1 MQAALIVGVGV
12 TMDNMLYII
21 AGLVVI
27 LLVAV
32 LVMRKNK
39 AQKPSKP
46 LSTNTGKIEP
56 LSKHAASK
64 STPTQTATNN
74 DKKFDHIEI
83 AQRFMD
89 QQRYDKAIETLNRGL
104 SEKPND
110 SQLSLKLL
118 AVYATINESE
128 NFNKVYDAIKANNDE
143 KSIAQ
148 ADELK
153 ALITEEYDQGAKQAL
168 PVDSNQGTEFEQ
180 TRLADNSQNAEFEG
194 LDFNLPINKASS
206 NSAVLDTDAA
216 QNIEYKNDSSKATDD
231 NAFDDD
237 NFDDIEQAF
246 DLSLSDLED
255 SNNEPVPTTDAN
267 SAPVTTLDLVDENIL
282 TPTTMVIDT
291 DNNSHST
298 DNDSDSDSDSDS
310 DFDFDFDL
318 SEQSLTSTES
328 PVNSATH
335 DSVNSGLNELSLEDE
350 FVLDLDGDA
359 NTNTVINNAPVTTE
373 TPYLDDDRLTLS
385 LDNVDISDETQ
396 NNTAIQHSIVEDNF
410 DDFSFEDIS
419 IEDANIEDISVD
431 ETDIVKNDSE
441 ASSIAL
447 TTMMFDDDT
456 VIDDDF
462 DFDSL
467 SESTTASTPVE
478 IDSEY
483 ANTHID
489 DAIDIAADTDSA
501 EDFSSRFAADFDF
514 VKSLDSNQVTLDLA
528 GQYVQLGEYD
538 SAKRLLNEV
547 VAKGN
552 SEQQQ
557 QAQLLLDRT
566 A

>member
-39 AQKPSKP
+39 AQKPSEH

-56 LSKHAASK
+56 LSKHAASR
-64 STPTQTATNN
+64 STPTQTAINHE
-74 DKKFDHIEI
+74 KKFDHIEI

-118 AVYATINESE
+118 AVYATIDESE
-128 NFNKVYDAIKANNDE
+128 NFNKVYDAIKANNDD

-153 ALITEEYDQGAKQAL
+153 ALLTEEQNQVTKQ
-168 PVDSNQGTEFEQ
+168 TM
-180 TRLADNSQNAEFEG
+180 LADKSEDAGFES
-194 LDFNLPINKASS
+194 LDFDLPTNKASS
-206 NSAVLDTDAA
+206 NSPILDTNTV
-216 QNIEYKNDSSKATDD
+216 QNVEYKNDLSEATNETLAAS
-231 NAFDDD
+231 NAFDDN

-246 DLSLSDLED
+246 DFSLSDLED
-255 SNNEPVPTTDAN
+255 GTNKPVHTSNN
-267 SAPVTTLDLVDENIL
+267 SAPVTTLDVVDEDIFAPATVAIN
-282 TPTTMVIDT
+282 TDSDT
-291 DNNSHST
+291 DNSPST
-298 DNDSDSDSDSDS
+298 DS
-310 DFDFDFDL
+310 DFDFDFEL
-318 SEQSLTSTES
+318 SEHSLASTEAPTNDATDDS
-328 PVNSATH
+328 FNS
-335 DSVNSGLNELSLEDE
+335 SLNELSLEDD
-350 FVLDLDGDA
+350 FFLDLNSDDD
-359 NTNTVINNAPVTTE
+359 TNNVINNAPATTE
-373 TPYLDDDRLTLS
+373 TTYLDDDHLTLS
-385 LDNVDISDETQ
+385 LHSDDVSNETPEQ
-396 NNTAIQHSIVEDNF
+396 IEIQHSIVEDNF
-410 DDFSFEDIS
+410 EDFSFEDIS
-419 IEDANIEDISVD
+419 IEDANIEDISA
-431 ETDIVKNDSE
+431 EEIDIIKNESD
-441 ASSIAL
+441 ASSTAP
-447 TTMMFDDDT
+447 TTLRFGDDT

-467 SESTTASTPVE
+467 SLSESTTASTPVE
-478 IDSEY
+478 VDSEY

-489 DAIDIAADTDSA
+489 NAIDIAPAADTSSI

-547 VAKGN
+547 IAKGN

-557 QAQLLLDRT
+557 QAQRLLDRT

>member
-1 MQAALIVGVGV
+1 
-12 TMDNMLYII
+12 MDNMLYII

-64 STPTQTATNN
+64 STPTQNATNN

-118 AVYATINESE
+118 AVYATIDESE
-128 NFNKVYDAIKANNDE
+128 NFNKVYDAIKANNDK

-148 ADELK
+148 ADQLK
-153 ALITEEYDQGAKQAL
+153 ALLTEEQTQVAKQ
-168 PVDSNQGTEFEQ
+168 TM
-180 TRLADNSQNAEFEG
+180 LADKSEDNGFES

-216 QNIEYKNDSSKATDD
+216 QNIEYKNDSSKATDETVTASKAFDDNGLDD

-267 SAPVTTLDLVDENIL
+267 SAPVTKLDLVDENIL

-298 DNDSDSDSDSDS
+298 DNDSDSDSDSD
-310 DFDFDFDL
+310 FDFDFEL

-359 NTNTVINNAPVTTE
+359 NTNNVISNAPVTTE

-385 LDNVDISDETQ
+385 LDNVDILDETQ

-419 IEDANIEDISVD
+419 IEDANIENISVE

-441 ASSIAL
+441 ASSIAP

-467 SESTTASTPVE
+467 SESNTASTPVE

-483 ANTHID
+483 ANIHID

-547 VAKGN
+547 IAKGN

>member
-39 AQKPSKP
+39 AQKPSEH

-56 LSKHAASK
+56 LSKHAASR
-64 STPTQTATNN
+64 STPTQTAINHE
-74 DKKFDHIEI
+74 KKFDHIEI

-118 AVYATINESE
+118 AVYATIDESE
-128 NFNKVYDAIKANNDE
+128 NFNKVYDAIKANNDD

-153 ALITEEYDQGAKQAL
+153 ALLTEEQNQVTKQ
-168 PVDSNQGTEFEQ
+168 TM
-180 TRLADNSQNAEFEG
+180 LADKSEDAGFES
-194 LDFNLPINKASS
+194 LDFDLPTNKASS
-206 NSAVLDTDAA
+206 NSPVLDTNTV
-216 QNIEYKNDSSKATDD
+216 QNVEYKNDLSEATNETLAAS
-231 NAFDDD
+231 NAFDDN

-255 SNNEPVPTTDAN
+255 GTNKPVHTSNN
-267 SAPVTTLDLVDENIL
+267 SAPVTTLDVVDEDIFAPATVAIN
-282 TPTTMVIDT
+282 TDSDT
-291 DNNSHST
+291 DNSPST
-298 DNDSDSDSDSDS
+298 DS
-310 DFDFDFDL
+310 DFDFDFEL
-318 SEQSLTSTES
+318 SEHSLASTEAPTNDATDDS
-328 PVNSATH
+328 FNS
-335 DSVNSGLNELSLEDE
+335 SLNELSLEDD
-350 FVLDLDGDA
+350 FVLDLNSDDD
-359 NTNTVINNAPVTTE
+359 TNNVINNAPATTE
-373 TPYLDDDRLTLS
+373 TTYLDDDHLTLS
-385 LDNVDISDETQ
+385 LHSDDVSNETPEQ
-396 NNTAIQHSIVEDNF
+396 IEIQHSIVEDNF
-410 DDFSFEDIS
+410 EDFSFEDIS
-419 IEDANIEDISVD
+419 IEDANIEDISA
-431 ETDIVKNDSE
+431 EEIDIIKNESD
-441 ASSIAL
+441 ASSTAP
-447 TTMMFDDDT
+447 TTLRFGDDT

-467 SESTTASTPVE
+467 SLSESTTASTPVE
-478 IDSEY
+478 VDSEY
-483 ANTHID
+483 ANTHLD
-489 DAIDIAADTDSA
+489 NAIDIAPAADTSST

-547 VAKGN
+547 IAKGN

-557 QAQLLLDRT
+557 QAQRLLDRT

>member
-39 AQKPSKP
+39 AQKPSEH

-56 LSKHAASK
+56 LSKHAASR
-64 STPTQTATNN
+64 STPTQTAINHE
-74 DKKFDHIEI
+74 KKFDHIEI

-118 AVYATINESE
+118 AVYATIDESE
-128 NFNKVYDAIKANNDE
+128 NFNKVYGAIKANNDD

-153 ALITEEYDQGAKQAL
+153 ALLTEEQNQVTKQ
-168 PVDSNQGTEFEQ
+168 TM
-180 TRLADNSQNAEFEG
+180 LADKSEDAGFES
-194 LDFNLPINKASS
+194 LDFDLPTNKASS
-206 NSAVLDTDAA
+206 NSPILDTNMV
-216 QNIEYKNDSSKATDD
+216 QNIEYKNDLSEATNETLAAS
-231 NAFDDD
+231 NAFDDN
-237 NFDDIEQAF
+237 NFDYIEQAF

-255 SNNEPVPTTDAN
+255 GTNKPVHTSNN
-267 SAPVTTLDLVDENIL
+267 SASVTTLDVVDEDIF
-282 TPTTMVIDT
+282 TPATVVINTDSDT
-291 DNNSHST
+291 DNSPST
-298 DNDSDSDSDSDS
+298 DND
-310 DFDFDFDL
+310 FDFEL
-318 SEQSLTSTES
+318 SEHSLASTEAPTDDATDDS
-328 PVNSATH
+328 FNS
-335 DSVNSGLNELSLEDE
+335 SLNELSLEDD
-350 FVLDLDGDA
+350 FVLDLNSDA
-359 NTNTVINNAPVTTE
+359 DTNNVINNAPVTTE
-373 TPYLDDDRLTLS
+373 TTYLDDDHLTLY
-385 LDNVDISDETQ
+385 LHSDDVSNETPDQ
-396 NNTAIQHSIVEDNF
+396 IEIQHSIVEDNF
-410 DDFSFEDIS
+410 ENFSFEDIS
-419 IEDANIEDISVD
+419 IEDANIEDISA
-431 ETDIVKNDSE
+431 EEIDIIKNESD
-441 ASSIAL
+441 ASSSAP
-447 TTMMFDDDT
+447 TTLMFDDDT

-467 SESTTASTPVE
+467 SLSLSESTIASTPVE
-478 IDSEY
+478 VDSEY
-483 ANTHID
+483 ANTHLD
-489 DAIDIAADTDSA
+489 NAIDIAPAADTSST

-547 VAKGN
+547 IAKGN

-557 QAQLLLDRT
+557 QAQRLLDRT

>member
-39 AQKPSKP
+39 AQKPSEH

-56 LSKHAASK
+56 LSKHAASR
-64 STPTQTATNN
+64 STPTQTAINHE
-74 DKKFDHIEI
+74 KKFDHIEI

-118 AVYATINESE
+118 AVYATIDESE
-128 NFNKVYDAIKANNDE
+128 NFNKVYDAIKANNDD

-153 ALITEEYDQGAKQAL
+153 ALLTEEQNQVTKQ
-168 PVDSNQGTEFEQ
+168 TM
-180 TRLADNSQNAEFEG
+180 LADKSEDAGFES
-194 LDFNLPINKASS
+194 LDFDLPTNKASS
-206 NSAVLDTDAA
+206 NSPILDTNTV
-216 QNIEYKNDSSKATDD
+216 QNVEYKNDLSEATNETLAAS
-231 NAFDDD
+231 NAFDDN

-255 SNNEPVPTTDAN
+255 GTNKPVHTSNN
-267 SAPVTTLDLVDENIL
+267 SAPVTTLDVVDEDIFAPA
-282 TPTTMVIDT
+282 TVVINTDSDT
-291 DNNSHST
+291 DNSPST
-298 DNDSDSDSDSDS
+298 DS
-310 DFDFDFDL
+310 DFDFEL
-318 SEQSLTSTES
+318 SEHSLASTEAPTDDATDDS
-328 PVNSATH
+328 FNS
-335 DSVNSGLNELSLEDE
+335 SLNELSLEDD
-350 FVLDLDGDA
+350 FVLDLNSDA
-359 NTNTVINNAPVTTE
+359 DTNNVINNAPATTE
-373 TPYLDDDRLTLS
+373 TTYLDDDHLTLS
-385 LDNVDISDETQ
+385 LHSDDVSNETPEQ
-396 NNTAIQHSIVEDNF
+396 IEIQHSIVEDNF
-410 DDFSFEDIS
+410 EDFSFEDIS
-419 IEDANIEDISVD
+419 IEDANIEDISA
-431 ETDIVKNDSE
+431 EEIDIIKNESD
-441 ASSIAL
+441 ASSTAP
-447 TTMMFDDDT
+447 TTLRFDDDT

-467 SESTTASTPVE
+467 SLSESTTASTPVE
-478 IDSEY
+478 VDSEY

-489 DAIDIAADTDSA
+489 NAIDIAPAADTSST

-547 VAKGN
+547 IAKGN

-557 QAQLLLDRT
+557 QAQRLLDRT

>member
-39 AQKPSKP
+39 AQKPSEH

-56 LSKHAASK
+56 LSKHAASR
-64 STPTQTATNN
+64 STPTQTAINHE
-74 DKKFDHIEI
+74 KKFDHIEI

-118 AVYATINESE
+118 AVYATIDESE
-128 NFNKVYDAIKANNDE
+128 NFNKVYDAIKANNDD

-153 ALITEEYDQGAKQAL
+153 ALLTEEQNQVTKQ
-168 PVDSNQGTEFEQ
+168 TM
-180 TRLADNSQNAEFEG
+180 LADKSEDAGFES
-194 LDFNLPINKASS
+194 LDFDLPTNKASS
-206 NSAVLDTDAA
+206 NSPILDTNTV
-216 QNIEYKNDSSKATDD
+216 QNVEYKNDLSEATNETLAAS
-231 NAFDDD
+231 NAFDDN

-246 DLSLSDLED
+246 DFSLSDLED
-255 SNNEPVPTTDAN
+255 GTNKPVHTSNN
-267 SAPVTTLDLVDENIL
+267 SAPVTTLDVVDEDIFAPATVAIN
-282 TPTTMVIDT
+282 TDSDT
-291 DNNSHST
+291 DNSPST
-298 DNDSDSDSDSDS
+298 DS
-310 DFDFDFDL
+310 DFDFDFEL
-318 SEQSLTSTES
+318 SEHSLASTEAPTNDATDDS
-328 PVNSATH
+328 FNS
-335 DSVNSGLNELSLEDE
+335 SLNELSLEDD
-350 FVLDLDGDA
+350 FVLDLNSDA
-359 NTNTVINNAPVTTE
+359 DTNNVINNAPVTTE
-373 TPYLDDDRLTLS
+373 TTYLDDDHLTLS
-385 LDNVDISDETQ
+385 IHSDDVSNETPEQ
-396 NNTAIQHSIVEDNF
+396 IEIQHSIVEDNF
-410 DDFSFEDIS
+410 EDFSFEDIS
-419 IEDANIEDISVD
+419 IEDANIEGISAE
-431 ETDIVKNDSE
+431 ETNSTKNDSD
-441 ASSIAL
+441 ASSSAP
-447 TTMMFDDDT
+447 TTLMFDDDT

-467 SESTTASTPVE
+467 SLSESTTASTPVE
-478 IDSEY
+478 VDSEY

-489 DAIDIAADTDSA
+489 NAIDIAPAADTSSI

-547 VAKGN
+547 IAKGN

-557 QAQLLLDRT
+557 QAQRLLDRT

>member
-39 AQKPSKP
+39 AQKPSEH

-56 LSKHAASK
+56 LSKHVASR
-64 STPTQTATNN
+64 STPTQTAINHE
-74 DKKFDHIEI
+74 KKFDHIEI

-118 AVYATINESE
+118 AVYATIDESE
-128 NFNKVYDAIKANNDE
+128 NFNKVYDAIKANNDD

-153 ALITEEYDQGAKQAL
+153 ALLTEEQNQVTKQ
-168 PVDSNQGTEFEQ
+168 TM
-180 TRLADNSQNAEFEG
+180 LADKSEDAGFES
-194 LDFNLPINKASS
+194 LDFDLPTNKASS
-206 NSAVLDTDAA
+206 NSPILDTNTV
-216 QNIEYKNDSSKATDD
+216 QNVEYKNDLSEATDETLAAS
-231 NAFDDD
+231 NAFDDN

-246 DLSLSDLED
+246 DFSLSDLED
-255 SNNEPVPTTDAN
+255 GTNKPVHTSNN
-267 SAPVTTLDLVDENIL
+267 SAPVTTLDVVDEDIF
-282 TPTTMVIDT
+282 TPATVVINTDSDT
-291 DNNSHST
+291 DNSPST
-298 DNDSDSDSDSDS
+298 DS
-310 DFDFDFDL
+310 DFDFEL
-318 SEQSLTSTES
+318 SEHSLASTEAPTDDATDDS
-328 PVNSATH
+328 FNS
-335 DSVNSGLNELSLEDE
+335 SLNELSLEDD
-350 FVLDLDGDA
+350 FVLDLNSDA
-359 NTNTVINNAPVTTE
+359 DTNNVINNAPVTTE
-373 TPYLDDDRLTLS
+373 TTYLDDDHLTLS
-385 LDNVDISDETQ
+385 LHSDDVSNETPDQ
-396 NNTAIQHSIVEDNF
+396 IEIQHSIVEDNF
-410 DDFSFEDIS
+410 EDFSFEDIS
-419 IEDANIEDISVD
+419 IEDANIEDTSAEEI
-431 ETDIVKNDSE
+431 DIMQNESD
-441 ASSIAL
+441 ASSSAP
-447 TTMMFDDDT
+447 TTLMFDDDT

-467 SESTTASTPVE
+467 SLSESTTASTPVE
-478 IDSEY
+478 VDSEY
-483 ANTHID
+483 ANTHLD
-489 DAIDIAADTDSA
+489 NAIDIAPAANTSST
-501 EDFSSRFAADFDF
+501 ENFSSRFAADFDF

-547 VAKGN
+547 IAKGN

-557 QAQLLLDRT
+557 QAQRLLDRT

>member
-39 AQKPSKP
+39 AQKPSEH

-56 LSKHAASK
+56 LSKHAASR
-64 STPTQTATNN
+64 STPTQTAINHE
-74 DKKFDHIEI
+74 KKFDHIEI

-118 AVYATINESE
+118 AVYATIDESE
-128 NFNKVYDAIKANNDE
+128 NFNKVYDAIKANNDD

-153 ALITEEYDQGAKQAL
+153 ALLTEEQNQVTKQ
-168 PVDSNQGTEFEQ
+168 TM
-180 TRLADNSQNAEFEG
+180 LADKSEDAGFES
-194 LDFNLPINKASS
+194 LDFDLPTNKASS
-206 NSAVLDTDAA
+206 NSPILDTNTV
-216 QNIEYKNDSSKATDD
+216 QNVEYKNDLSEATNETLAAS
-231 NAFDDD
+231 NAFDDN

-246 DLSLSDLED
+246 DFSLSDLED
-255 SNNEPVPTTDAN
+255 GTNKPVHTSNN
-267 SAPVTTLDLVDENIL
+267 SAPVTTLDVVDEDIFAPATVAIN
-282 TPTTMVIDT
+282 TDSDT
-291 DNNSHST
+291 DNSPST
-298 DNDSDSDSDSDS
+298 DS
-310 DFDFDFDL
+310 DFDFDFEL
-318 SEQSLTSTES
+318 SEHSLASTEAPTNDATDDS
-328 PVNSATH
+328 FNS
-335 DSVNSGLNELSLEDE
+335 SLNELSLEDD
-350 FVLDLDGDA
+350 FVLDLNSDA
-359 NTNTVINNAPVTTE
+359 DTNNVINNAPATTE
-373 TPYLDDDRLTLS
+373 TTYLDDDHLTLS
-385 LDNVDISDETQ
+385 LHSDDVSNETPEQ
-396 NNTAIQHSIVEDNF
+396 IEIQHSIVEDNF
-410 DDFSFEDIS
+410 EDFSFEDIS
-419 IEDANIEDISVD
+419 IEDANIEGISAE
-431 ETDIVKNDSE
+431 ETNSTKNDSD
-441 ASSIAL
+441 ASSSAP
-447 TTMMFDDDT
+447 TTLMFDDDT

-467 SESTTASTPVE
+467 SLSESTTANTPVE
-478 IDSEY
+478 VDSEY
-483 ANTHID
+483 ANTHLD
-489 DAIDIAADTDSA
+489 NAIDIAPAADTSST

-547 VAKGN
+547 IAKGN

-557 QAQLLLDRT
+557 QAQRLLDRT

>member
-39 AQKPSKP
+39 AQKPSEH

-56 LSKHAASK
+56 LSKHAASR
-64 STPTQTATNN
+64 STPTQTAINHE
-74 DKKFDHIEI
+74 KKFDHIEI

-118 AVYATINESE
+118 AVYATIDESE
-128 NFNKVYDAIKANNDE
+128 NFNKVYDAIKANNDD

-153 ALITEEYDQGAKQAL
+153 ALLTEEQNQVTKQ
-168 PVDSNQGTEFEQ
+168 TM
-180 TRLADNSQNAEFEG
+180 LADKSEDAGFES
-194 LDFNLPINKASS
+194 LDFDLPTNKASS
-206 NSAVLDTDAA
+206 NSPILDTNTV
-216 QNIEYKNDSSKATDD
+216 QNVEYKNDLSEATNETLAAS
-231 NAFDDD
+231 NAFDDN

-255 SNNEPVPTTDAN
+255 GNNKPVHTSNN
-267 SAPVTTLDLVDENIL
+267 SAPVTTLDVVDEDIF
-282 TPTTMVIDT
+282 TPATVVINTDSDT
-291 DNNSHST
+291 DNSPST
-298 DNDSDSDSDSDS
+298 DND
-310 DFDFDFDL
+310 FDFEL
-318 SEQSLTSTES
+318 SEHSLASTEAPTNDATDDS
-328 PVNSATH
+328 FNS
-335 DSVNSGLNELSLEDE
+335 SLNELSLEDD
-350 FVLDLDGDA
+350 FVLDLNSDA
-359 NTNTVINNAPVTTE
+359 DTNNVINNAPATTE
-373 TPYLDDDRLTLS
+373 TTYLDDDHLTLS
-385 LDNVDISDETQ
+385 IHSDDVSNETPEQ
-396 NNTAIQHSIVEDNF
+396 IEIQHSIVEDNF
-410 DDFSFEDIS
+410 EDFSFEDIS
-419 IEDANIEDISVD
+419 IEDANIEGISAE
-431 ETDIVKNDSE
+431 ETNSTKNDSD
-441 ASSIAL
+441 ASSSAP
-447 TTMMFDDDT
+447 TTLMFDDDT

-467 SESTTASTPVE
+467 SLSESTTASTPVE
-478 IDSEY
+478 VDSEY

-489 DAIDIAADTDSA
+489 NAIDIAPAADTSSI

-547 VAKGN
+547 IAKGN

-557 QAQLLLDRT
+557 QAQRLLDRT

>member
-39 AQKPSKP
+39 AQKPSEH

-56 LSKHAASK
+56 LSKHAASR
-64 STPTQTATNN
+64 STPTQTAINHE
-74 DKKFDHIEI
+74 KKFDHIEI

-118 AVYATINESE
+118 AVYATIDESE
-128 NFNKVYDAIKANNDE
+128 NFNKVYDAIKANNDD

-153 ALITEEYDQGAKQAL
+153 ALLTEEQNQVTKQ
-168 PVDSNQGTEFEQ
+168 TM
-180 TRLADNSQNAEFEG
+180 LADKSEDAGFES
-194 LDFNLPINKASS
+194 LDFDLPTNKASS
-206 NSAVLDTDAA
+206 NSPILDTNTV
-216 QNIEYKNDSSKATDD
+216 QNVEYKNDLSEATNETLAAS
-231 NAFDDD
+231 NAFDDN

-255 SNNEPVPTTDAN
+255 GTNKPVHTSNN
-267 SAPVTTLDLVDENIL
+267 SAPVTTLDVVDEDIFAPA
-282 TPTTMVIDT
+282 TVVINTDSDT
-291 DNNSHST
+291 DNSPNT
-298 DNDSDSDSDSDS
+298 DN
-310 DFDFDFDL
+310 DFDFDFEL
-318 SEQSLTSTES
+318 SEHSLASTEAPTNDATDDS
-328 PVNSATH
+328 FNS
-335 DSVNSGLNELSLEDE
+335 SLNELSLEDD
-350 FVLDLDGDA
+350 FVLDLNSDA
-359 NTNTVINNAPVTTE
+359 DTNNVINNAPVPTE
-373 TPYLDDDRLTLS
+373 TTYLDDDHLTLS
-385 LDNVDISDETQ
+385 LHSDDVSNETPDQ
-396 NNTAIQHSIVEDNF
+396 IEIQHSIVEDNF
-410 DDFSFEDIS
+410 EDFSFEDIS
-419 IEDANIEDISVD
+419 IEDANIEDISA
-431 ETDIVKNDSE
+431 EEIDIIKNESD
-441 ASSIAL
+441 ASSSAP
-447 TTMMFDDDT
+447 TTLMFDDDT

-467 SESTTASTPVE
+467 SLSESTTASTPVE
-478 IDSEY
+478 VDSEY
-483 ANTHID
+483 ANTHLD
-489 DAIDIAADTDSA
+489 NAIDIAPAADTSST

-547 VAKGN
+547 IAKGN

-557 QAQLLLDRT
+557 QAQRLLDRT

>member
-1 MQAALIVGVGV
+1 
-12 TMDNMLYII
+12 MDNMLYII

-118 AVYATINESE
+118 AVYATIDESE
-128 NFNKVYDAIKANNDE
+128 NFNKVYDAIKASNDE

-153 ALITEEYDQGAKQAL
+153 ALLTEEYDQGAKQAL
-168 PVDSNQGTEFEQ
+168 PVDSNQGTESEQ
-180 TRLADNSQNAEFEG
+180 TILADNSQNAEFEG

-216 QNIEYKNDSSKATDD
+216 QNIEYKNDSSKVTDD

-255 SNNEPVPTTDAN
+255 SNNEPVSTTDAN

-298 DNDSDSDSDSDS
+298 DNDSDSDS
-310 DFDFDFDL
+310 DFDFDL

-359 NTNTVINNAPVTTE
+359 NTNNVISNAPVTTE

-385 LDNVDISDETQ
+385 LDNVDILDETQ
-396 NNTAIQHSIVEDNF
+396 NNTAIQYSIVEDNF

-419 IEDANIEDISVD
+419 IEDANIENISVE

-441 ASSIAL
+441 ASSIAP

-547 VAKGN
+547 IAKGN

-557 QAQLLLDRT
+557 QAQRLLDRT

>member
-1 MQAALIVGVGV
+1 
-12 TMDNMLYII
+12 MDNMLYII

-39 AQKPSKP
+39 AQKPSEH

-56 LSKHAASK
+56 LSKHAASR
-64 STPTQTATNN
+64 STPTQTAINHE
-74 DKKFDHIEI
+74 KKFDHIEI

-118 AVYATINESE
+118 SVYATIDESE
-128 NFNKVYDAIKANNDE
+128 NFNKVYDAIKANNDD

-153 ALITEEYDQGAKQAL
+153 ALLTEEQNQVTKQ
-168 PVDSNQGTEFEQ
+168 TM
-180 TRLADNSQNAEFEG
+180 LADKSEDAGFES
-194 LDFNLPINKASS
+194 LDFDLPTNKASS
-206 NSAVLDTDAA
+206 NSPILDTNTV
-216 QNIEYKNDSSKATDD
+216 QNVEYKNDLSEATNETLAAS
-231 NAFDDD
+231 NAFDDN

-246 DLSLSDLED
+246 DFSLSDLED
-255 SNNEPVPTTDAN
+255 GTNKPVHTSNN
-267 SAPVTTLDLVDENIL
+267 SAPVTTLDVVDEDIFAPA
-282 TPTTMVIDT
+282 TVVIDT
-291 DNNSHST
+291 DNSPIT
-298 DNDSDSDSDSDS
+298 DS
-310 DFDFDFDL
+310 DFDFEL
-318 SEQSLTSTES
+318 SEHSLASTETPTNDATDDS
-328 PVNSATH
+328 FNS
-335 DSVNSGLNELSLEDE
+335 SLNELSLEDD
-350 FVLDLDGDA
+350 FVLDLNSDA
-359 NTNTVINNAPVTTE
+359 DTNNVINNAPVTTE
-373 TPYLDDDRLTLS
+373 TTYLDDDHLTLS
-385 LDNVDISDETQ
+385 LHSKDVSNETPDQ
-396 NNTAIQHSIVEDNF
+396 IEIQHSIVEDNF
-410 DDFSFEDIS
+410 EDFSF
-419 IEDANIEDISVD
+419 EDANIEDTNIEGISAE
-431 ETDIVKNDSE
+431 ETNSTKNESD
-441 ASSIAL
+441 ASSSAP
-447 TTMMFDDDT
+447 TTLMFDDDT

-467 SESTTASTPVE
+467 SLSESTTASTPVE
-478 IDSEY
+478 VDSEY
-483 ANTHID
+483 ANTHLD
-489 DAIDIAADTDSA
+489 NAIDIAPAADTSST

-547 VAKGN
+547 IAKGN
-552 SEQQQ
+552 DEQQQ
-557 QAQLLLDRT
+557 QAQRLLDRT

>member
-1 MQAALIVGVGV
+1 
-12 TMDNMLYII
+12 MDNMLYII

-39 AQKPSKP
+39 AQKPSEH

-56 LSKHAASK
+56 LSKHAASR
-64 STPTQTATNN
+64 STPTQTAINHE
-74 DKKFDHIEI
+74 KKFDHIEI

-118 AVYATINESE
+118 AVYATIDESE
-128 NFNKVYDAIKANNDE
+128 NFNKVYDAIKANNDD

-153 ALITEEYDQGAKQAL
+153 ALLTEEQNQVTKQ
-168 PVDSNQGTEFEQ
+168 TM
-180 TRLADNSQNAEFEG
+180 LADKSEDAGFES
-194 LDFNLPINKASS
+194 LDFDLPTNKASS
-206 NSAVLDTDAA
+206 NSPILDTNTV
-216 QNIEYKNDSSKATDD
+216 QNVEYKNDLSEATNETLAAS
-231 NAFDDD
+231 NAFDDN

-246 DLSLSDLED
+246 DFSLSDLED
-255 SNNEPVPTTDAN
+255 GTNKPVHTSNN
-267 SAPVTTLDLVDENIL
+267 SAPVTTLDVVDEDIFAPATVAIN
-282 TPTTMVIDT
+282 TDSDT
-291 DNNSHST
+291 DNSPST
-298 DNDSDSDSDSDS
+298 DS
-310 DFDFDFDL
+310 DFDFDFEL
-318 SEQSLTSTES
+318 SEHSLASTEAPTNDATDDS
-328 PVNSATH
+328 FNS
-335 DSVNSGLNELSLEDE
+335 SLNELSLEDD
-350 FVLDLDGDA
+350 FVLDLNSDA
-359 NTNTVINNAPVTTE
+359 DTNNVINNAPATTE
-373 TPYLDDDRLTLS
+373 TTYLDDDHLTLS
-385 LDNVDISDETQ
+385 IHSDDVSNETPEQ
-396 NNTAIQHSIVEDNF
+396 IEIQHSIVEDNF
-410 DDFSFEDIS
+410 EDFSFEDIS
-419 IEDANIEDISVD
+419 IEDANIEGISAE
-431 ETDIVKNDSE
+431 ETNSTKNDSD
-441 ASSIAL
+441 ASSSAP
-447 TTMMFDDDT
+447 TTLMFDDDT

-467 SESTTASTPVE
+467 SLSESTTASTPVE
-478 IDSEY
+478 VDSEY
-483 ANTHID
+483 ANTHLD
-489 DAIDIAADTDSA
+489 NAIDIAPAADTSST

-547 VAKGN
+547 IAKGN

-557 QAQLLLDRT
+557 QAQRLLDRT

>member
-39 AQKPSKP
+39 AQKPSEH

-56 LSKHAASK
+56 LSKHAASR
-64 STPTQTATNN
+64 STPTQTAINHE
-74 DKKFDHIEI
+74 KKFDHIEI

-104 SEKPND
+104 NEKPND

-118 AVYATINESE
+118 AVYATIDESE
-128 NFNKVYDAIKANNDE
+128 NFNKVYDAIKANNDD

-153 ALITEEYDQGAKQAL
+153 ALLTEEQNQVTKQ
-168 PVDSNQGTEFEQ
+168 TM
-180 TRLADNSQNAEFEG
+180 LADKSEDAGFES
-194 LDFNLPINKASS
+194 LDFDLPTNKASS
-206 NSAVLDTDAA
+206 NSPVLDTNTV
-216 QNIEYKNDSSKATDD
+216 QNVEYKNDLSEATNETLAAS
-231 NAFDDD
+231 NAFDDN

-255 SNNEPVPTTDAN
+255 GTNKPVHTSNNP
-267 SAPVTTLDLVDENIL
+267 APVTTLDVVDEDIFAPA
-282 TPTTMVIDT
+282 TVVIDT
-291 DNNSHST
+291 DSDT
-298 DNDSDSDSDSDS
+298 DNSPSTDS
-310 DFDFDFDL
+310 DFDFEL
-318 SEQSLTSTES
+318 SEHSLASTEAPTDDATDDS
-328 PVNSATH
+328 FNS
-335 DSVNSGLNELSLEDE
+335 SLNELSLEDD
-350 FVLDLDGDA
+350 FFLDLNSDDD
-359 NTNTVINNAPVTTE
+359 TNNVINNAPATTE
-373 TPYLDDDRLTLS
+373 TTYLDDDHLTLS
-385 LDNVDISDETQ
+385 LHSDDVSNETPEQ
-396 NNTAIQHSIVEDNF
+396 IEIQHSIVEDNF
-410 DDFSFEDIS
+410 EDFSFEDIS
-419 IEDANIEDISVD
+419 IEDANIEDISA
-431 ETDIVKNDSE
+431 EEIDIIKNESD
-441 ASSIAL
+441 ASSTAP
-447 TTMMFDDDT
+447 TTLRFGDDT

-467 SESTTASTPVE
+467 SLSESTTASTPVE
-478 IDSEY
+478 VDSEY
-483 ANTHID
+483 ANTHLD
-489 DAIDIAADTDSA
+489 NAIDIAPAADTSST

-547 VAKGN
+547 IAKGN

-557 QAQLLLDRT
+557 QAQRLLDRT

>member
-1 MQAALIVGVGV
+1 
-12 TMDNMLYII
+12 MDNMLYII

-39 AQKPSKP
+39 AQKPSEH

-56 LSKHAASK
+56 LSKHAASR
-64 STPTQTATNN
+64 STPTQTAINHE
-74 DKKFDHIEI
+74 KKFDHIEI

-118 AVYATINESE
+118 AVYATIDESE
-128 NFNKVYDAIKANNDE
+128 NFNKVYDAIKANNDD

-153 ALITEEYDQGAKQAL
+153 ALLTEEQNQVTKQ
-168 PVDSNQGTEFEQ
+168 TM
-180 TRLADNSQNAEFEG
+180 LADKSEDAGFES
-194 LDFNLPINKASS
+194 LDFDLPTNKASS
-206 NSAVLDTDAA
+206 NSPVLDTNTV
-216 QNIEYKNDSSKATDD
+216 QNVEYKNDLSEATNETLAAS
-231 NAFDDD
+231 NAFDDN

-246 DLSLSDLED
+246 DFSLSDLED
-255 SNNEPVPTTDAN
+255 GTNKPVHTSNN
-267 SAPVTTLDLVDENIL
+267 SAPVTTLDVVDEDIFAPATVAIN
-282 TPTTMVIDT
+282 TDSDT
-291 DNNSHST
+291 DNSPST
-298 DNDSDSDSDSDS
+298 DS
-310 DFDFDFDL
+310 DFDFDFEL
-318 SEQSLTSTES
+318 SEHSLASTEAPTNDATDDS
-328 PVNSATH
+328 FNS
-335 DSVNSGLNELSLEDE
+335 SLNELSLEDD
-350 FVLDLDGDA
+350 FVLDLNSDA
-359 NTNTVINNAPVTTE
+359 DTNNVINNAPATTE
-373 TPYLDDDRLTLS
+373 TTYLDDDHLTLS
-385 LDNVDISDETQ
+385 IHSDDVSNETPEQ
-396 NNTAIQHSIVEDNF
+396 IEIQHSIVEDNF
-410 DDFSFEDIS
+410 EDFSFEDIS
-419 IEDANIEDISVD
+419 IEDANIEGISAEEIDI
-431 ETDIVKNDSE
+431 IKNESD
-441 ASSIAL
+441 ASSTAP
-447 TTMMFDDDT
+447 TTLRFGDDT

-467 SESTTASTPVE
+467 SLSESTTASTPVE
-478 IDSEY
+478 VDSEY

-489 DAIDIAADTDSA
+489 NAIDIAPAADTSSI

-547 VAKGN
+547 IAKGN

-557 QAQLLLDRT
+557 QAQRLLDRT

>member
-39 AQKPSKP
+39 AQKPSEH

-56 LSKHAASK
+56 LSKHAASR
-64 STPTQTATNN
+64 STPTQTAINHE
-74 DKKFDHIEI
+74 KKFDHIEI

-118 AVYATINESE
+118 AVYATIDESE
-128 NFNKVYDAIKANNDE
+128 NFNKVYDAIKANNDD

-153 ALITEEYDQGAKQAL
+153 ALLTEEQNQVTKQ
-168 PVDSNQGTEFEQ
+168 TM
-180 TRLADNSQNAEFEG
+180 LADKSEDVGFES
-194 LDFNLPINKASS
+194 LDFDLPTNKASS
-206 NSAVLDTDAA
+206 NSPILDTNTV
-216 QNIEYKNDSSKATDD
+216 QNVEYKNDLSEATNETLAAS
-231 NAFDDD
+231 NAFDDN

-255 SNNEPVPTTDAN
+255 STNKSSYSSNN
-267 SAPVTTLDLVDENIL
+267 SAPVTTLHVVDEDIFKPATVAIN
-282 TPTTMVIDT
+282 TDSDT
-291 DNNSHST
+291 DNSPST
-298 DNDSDSDSDSDS
+298 DS
-310 DFDFDFDL
+310 DFDFEL
-318 SEQSLTSTES
+318 SEHSLASTEAPTDDATDDS
-328 PVNSATH
+328 FNS
-335 DSVNSGLNELSLEDE
+335 SLNELSLEDD
-350 FVLDLDGDA
+350 FVLDLNSDA
-359 NTNTVINNAPVTTE
+359 DTNNAPVTTE
-373 TPYLDDDRLTLS
+373 TTYLDDDHLTLS
-385 LDNVDISDETQ
+385 LHSDDVSNETPDQ
-396 NNTAIQHSIVEDNF
+396 IEIQHSIVEDNF
-410 DDFSFEDIS
+410 EDFSFEDIS
-419 IEDANIEDISVD
+419 IEDANIEDISA
-431 ETDIVKNDSE
+431 EEIDIMKNEFD
-441 ASSIAL
+441 ASSTAP
-447 TTMMFDDDT
+447 TTLRFGDDT

-467 SESTTASTPVE
+467 SLSESTTASTPVE
-478 IDSEY
+478 VDSEY
-483 ANTHID
+483 ANTHLD
-489 DAIDIAADTDSA
+489 NAIDIAPAADTSST

-547 VAKGN
+547 IAKGN

-557 QAQLLLDRT
+557 QAQRLLDRT

>member
-39 AQKPSKP
+39 AQKPSEH

-56 LSKHAASK
+56 LSKHAASR
-64 STPTQTATNN
+64 STPTQTAINHE
-74 DKKFDHIEI
+74 KKFDHIEI

-118 AVYATINESE
+118 AVYATIDESE
-128 NFNKVYDAIKANNDE
+128 NFNKVYDAIKANNDD

-153 ALITEEYDQGAKQAL
+153 ALLTEEQNQVTKQ
-168 PVDSNQGTEFEQ
+168 TM
-180 TRLADNSQNAEFEG
+180 LADKSEDAGFES
-194 LDFNLPINKASS
+194 LDFDLPTNKASS
-206 NSAVLDTDAA
+206 NSPVLDTNTV
-216 QNIEYKNDSSKATDD
+216 QNVEYKNDLSEATNETLAAS
-231 NAFDDD
+231 NAFDDN

-255 SNNEPVPTTDAN
+255 GTNKPVHTSNNP
-267 SAPVTTLDLVDENIL
+267 APVTTLDVVDEDIFAPA
-282 TPTTMVIDT
+282 TVVIDT
-291 DNNSHST
+291 DSDT
-298 DNDSDSDSDSDS
+298 DNSPNTDS
-310 DFDFDFDL
+310 DFDFEL
-318 SEQSLTSTES
+318 SEHSLASTEAPTDDATDDS
-328 PVNSATH
+328 FNS
-335 DSVNSGLNELSLEDE
+335 SLNELSLEDD
-350 FVLDLDGDA
+350 FFLDLNSDDD
-359 NTNTVINNAPVTTE
+359 TNNVINNAPATTE
-373 TPYLDDDRLTLS
+373 TTYLDDDHLTLS
-385 LDNVDISDETQ
+385 LHSDDVSNETPEQ
-396 NNTAIQHSIVEDNF
+396 IEIQHPIVEDNF
-410 DDFSFEDIS
+410 EDFSFEDIS
-419 IEDANIEDISVD
+419 IEDANIEDISA
-431 ETDIVKNDSE
+431 EEIDIIKNESD
-441 ASSIAL
+441 ASSTAP
-447 TTMMFDDDT
+447 TTLRFGDDT

-467 SESTTASTPVE
+467 SLSESTTASTPVE
-478 IDSEY
+478 VDSEY
-483 ANTHID
+483 ANTHLD
-489 DAIDIAADTDSA
+489 NAIDIAPAADTSST

-547 VAKGN
+547 IAKGN

-557 QAQLLLDRT
+557 QAQRLLDRT

>member
-39 AQKPSKP
+39 AQKPSEH

-56 LSKHAASK
+56 LSKHAASR
-64 STPTQTATNN
+64 STPTQTAINHE
-74 DKKFDHIEI
+74 KKFDHIEI

-118 AVYATINESE
+118 AVYATIDESE
-128 NFNKVYDAIKANNDE
+128 NFNKVYDAIKANNDD

-153 ALITEEYDQGAKQAL
+153 ALLTEEQNQVTKQ
-168 PVDSNQGTEFEQ
+168 TM
-180 TRLADNSQNAEFEG
+180 LADKSEDAGFES
-194 LDFNLPINKASS
+194 LDFDLPTNKASS
-206 NSAVLDTDAA
+206 NSPILDTNTV
-216 QNIEYKNDSSKATDD
+216 QNVEYKNDLSEATNETLAAS
-231 NAFDDD
+231 NAFDDN

-246 DLSLSDLED
+246 DFSLSDLED
-255 SNNEPVPTTDAN
+255 GTNKPVHTSNN
-267 SAPVTTLDLVDENIL
+267 SAPVTTLDVVDEDIFAPA
-282 TPTTMVIDT
+282 TVVIDT
-291 DNNSHST
+291 DNSPST
-298 DNDSDSDSDSDS
+298 DS
-310 DFDFDFDL
+310 DFDFEL
-318 SEQSLTSTES
+318 SEHSLASTEAPTNDATDDS
-328 PVNSATH
+328 FNS
-335 DSVNSGLNELSLEDE
+335 SLNELSLEDD
-350 FVLDLDGDA
+350 FVLDLNSDA
-359 NTNTVINNAPVTTE
+359 DTNNVINNAPATTE
-373 TPYLDDDRLTLS
+373 TTYLDDDHLTLS
-385 LDNVDISDETQ
+385 LHSDDVSNETPEQ
-396 NNTAIQHSIVEDNF
+396 IEIQHSIVEDNF
-410 DDFSFEDIS
+410 EDFSFEDIS
-419 IEDANIEDISVD
+419 IEDANIEGISAE
-431 ETDIVKNDSE
+431 ETNSTKNDSD
-441 ASSIAL
+441 ASSSAP
-447 TTMMFDDDT
+447 TTLMFDDDT

-467 SESTTASTPVE
+467 SLSESTTASTPVE
-478 IDSEY
+478 VDSEY

-489 DAIDIAADTDSA
+489 NAIDIAPAADTSST

-547 VAKGN
+547 IAKGN

-557 QAQLLLDRT
+557 QAQRLLDRT

>member
-39 AQKPSKP
+39 AQKPSEH

-56 LSKHAASK
+56 LSKHAASR
-64 STPTQTATNN
+64 STPTQTAINHE
-74 DKKFDHIEI
+74 KKFDHIEI

-118 AVYATINESE
+118 AVYATIDESE
-128 NFNKVYDAIKANNDE
+128 NFNKVYDAIKANNDD

-153 ALITEEYDQGAKQAL
+153 ALLTEEQNQVDKRAL
-168 PVDSNQGTEFEQ
+168 S
-180 TRLADNSQNAEFEG
+180 ADNSQSAEFES
-194 LDFNLPINKASS
+194 LDFDLPTNKASS
-206 NSAVLDTDAA
+206 NSPILDTNTV
-216 QNIEYKNDSSKATDD
+216 QNVEYKNDLSEATSETLTAS
-231 NAFDDD
+231 NAFDDN
-237 NFDDIEQAF
+237 NFDHIEQAF

-255 SNNEPVPTTDAN
+255 GTNKPVHTSNNP
-267 SAPVTTLDLVDENIL
+267 APVTTLDVVDEDIFAPA
-282 TPTTMVIDT
+282 TVVIDT
-291 DNNSHST
+291 DSDT
-298 DNDSDSDSDSDS
+298 DNSPSTDS
-310 DFDFDFDL
+310 DFDFEL
-318 SEQSLTSTES
+318 SEHSLASTEAPTDDATDDS
-328 PVNSATH
+328 FNS
-335 DSVNSGLNELSLEDE
+335 SLNELSLEDD
-350 FVLDLDGDA
+350 FFLDLNSDDD
-359 NTNTVINNAPVTTE
+359 TNNVINNAPATTE
-373 TPYLDDDRLTLS
+373 TTYLDDDHLTLS
-385 LDNVDISDETQ
+385 LHSDDVSNETPEQ
-396 NNTAIQHSIVEDNF
+396 IEIQHSIVEDNF
-410 DDFSFEDIS
+410 EDFSFEDIS
-419 IEDANIEDISVD
+419 IEDANIEDISA
-431 ETDIVKNDSE
+431 EEIDIIKNESD
-441 ASSIAL
+441 ASSTAP
-447 TTMMFDDDT
+447 TTLRFGDDT

-467 SESTTASTPVE
+467 SLSESTTPSTPVE
-478 IDSEY
+478 VDSEY
-483 ANTHID
+483 ANTHLD
-489 DAIDIAADTDSA
+489 NAIDIAPAADTSST

-547 VAKGN
+547 IAKGN

-557 QAQLLLDRT
+557 QAQRLLDRT

>member
-1 MQAALIVGVGV
+1 
-12 TMDNMLYII
+12 MDNMLYII

-118 AVYATINESE
+118 AVYATIDESE
-128 NFNKVYDAIKANNDE
+128 NFNKVYDAIKASNDE

-153 ALITEEYDQGAKQAL
+153 ALLTEEYDQGAKQAL

-180 TRLADNSQNAEFEG
+180 TILADNSQNAEFEG

-206 NSAVLDTDAA
+206 NSAILDTDAA
-216 QNIEYKNDSSKATDD
+216 QNIEYKNDSSKVTDD

-267 SAPVTTLDLVDENIL
+267 SAPVTTLDLVDETIL

-298 DNDSDSDSDSDS
+298 DNDSDSD
-310 DFDFDFDL
+310 FDFDFEL

-359 NTNTVINNAPVTTE
+359 NTNNVINNAPVITE

-410 DDFSFEDIS
+410 DDFSFED
-419 IEDANIEDISVD
+419 ANIEDISVD

-441 ASSIAL
+441 ASSIAP

>member
-39 AQKPSKP
+39 AQKPSEH

-56 LSKHAASK
+56 LSKHAASR
-64 STPTQTATNN
+64 STPTQTAINHE
-74 DKKFDHIEI
+74 KKFDHIEI

-104 SEKPND
+104 NEKPND

-118 AVYATINESE
+118 AVYATIDESE
-128 NFNKVYDAIKANNDE
+128 NFNKVYDAIKANNDD

-153 ALITEEYDQGAKQAL
+153 ALLTEEQNQVTKQ
-168 PVDSNQGTEFEQ
+168 TM
-180 TRLADNSQNAEFEG
+180 LADKSEDAGFES
-194 LDFNLPINKASS
+194 LDFDLPTNKASS
-206 NSAVLDTDAA
+206 NSPILDTNTV
-216 QNIEYKNDSSKATDD
+216 QNVEYKNDLSEATNETLAAS
-231 NAFDDD
+231 NAFDDN

-255 SNNEPVPTTDAN
+255 GTNKPVHTSNNP
-267 SAPVTTLDLVDENIL
+267 APVTTLDVVDEDIFAPA
-282 TPTTMVIDT
+282 TVVIDT
-291 DNNSHST
+291 DSDT
-298 DNDSDSDSDSDS
+298 DNSPSTDS
-310 DFDFDFDL
+310 DFDFEL
-318 SEQSLTSTES
+318 SEHSLASTEAPTDDATDDS
-328 PVNSATH
+328 FNS
-335 DSVNSGLNELSLEDE
+335 SLNELSLEDD
-350 FVLDLDGDA
+350 FFLDLNSDDD
-359 NTNTVINNAPVTTE
+359 TNNVINNAPATTE
-373 TPYLDDDRLTLS
+373 TTYLDDDHLTLS
-385 LDNVDISDETQ
+385 LHSDDVSNETPEQ
-396 NNTAIQHSIVEDNF
+396 IEIQHSIVEDNF
-410 DDFSFEDIS
+410 EDFSFEDIS
-419 IEDANIEDISVD
+419 IEDANIEDISA
-431 ETDIVKNDSE
+431 EEIDIIKNESD
-441 ASSIAL
+441 ASSTAP
-447 TTMMFDDDT
+447 TTLRFGDDT

-467 SESTTASTPVE
+467 SLSESTTASTPVE
-478 IDSEY
+478 VDSEY
-483 ANTHID
+483 ANTHLD
-489 DAIDIAADTDSA
+489 NAIDIAPAADTSST

-547 VAKGN
+547 IAKGN

-557 QAQLLLDRT
+557 QAQRLLDRT

>member
-1 MQAALIVGVGV
+1 
-12 TMDNMLYII
+12 MDNMLYII

-39 AQKPSKP
+39 AQKPSEH

-56 LSKHAASK
+56 LSKHAASR
-64 STPTQTATNN
+64 STPTQTAINHE
-74 DKKFDHIEI
+74 KKFDHIEI

-118 AVYATINESE
+118 AVYATIDESE
-128 NFNKVYDAIKANNDE
+128 NFNKVYDAIKANNDD

-153 ALITEEYDQGAKQAL
+153 ALLTEEQNQVTKQ
-168 PVDSNQGTEFEQ
+168 TM
-180 TRLADNSQNAEFEG
+180 LADKSEDAGFES
-194 LDFNLPINKASS
+194 LDFDLPTNKASS
-206 NSAVLDTDAA
+206 NSPILDTNTV
-216 QNIEYKNDSSKATDD
+216 QNVEYKNDLSEATNETLAAS
-231 NAFDDD
+231 NAFDDN

-246 DLSLSDLED
+246 DFSLSDLED
-255 SNNEPVPTTDAN
+255 GTNKPVHTSNN
-267 SAPVTTLDLVDENIL
+267 SAPVTTLDVVDEDIFAPA
-282 TPTTMVIDT
+282 TVVIDT
-291 DNNSHST
+291 DNSPIT
-298 DNDSDSDSDSDS
+298 DS
-310 DFDFDFDL
+310 DFDFEL
-318 SEQSLTSTES
+318 SEHSLASTETPTDEATDEATDDS
-328 PVNSATH
+328 FNS
-335 DSVNSGLNELSLEDE
+335 SLNELSLEDD
-350 FVLDLDGDA
+350 FVLDLNSDA
-359 NTNTVINNAPVTTE
+359 DTNNVINNAPVTTE
-373 TPYLDDDRLTLS
+373 TTYLDDDHLTLS
-385 LDNVDISDETQ
+385 LHSKDVSNETPDQ
-396 NNTAIQHSIVEDNF
+396 IEIQHSLVEDNF
-410 DDFSFEDIS
+410 EDFSF
-419 IEDANIEDISVD
+419 EDANIEDTNIEGISAE
-431 ETDIVKNDSE
+431 ETNSTKNESD
-441 ASSIAL
+441 ASSSAP
-447 TTMMFDDDT
+447 TTLMFDDDT

-467 SESTTASTPVE
+467 SLSESTTASTPVE
-478 IDSEY
+478 VDSEY

-489 DAIDIAADTDSA
+489 NAIDIAPAADTSSI

-547 VAKGN
+547 IAKGN

-557 QAQLLLDRT
+557 QAQRLLDRT

>member
-1 MQAALIVGVGV
+1 
-12 TMDNMLYII
+12 MDNMLYII

-39 AQKPSKP
+39 AQKPSEH

-56 LSKHAASK
+56 LSKHAASR
-64 STPTQTATNN
+64 STPTQTAINHE
-74 DKKFDHIEI
+74 KKFDHIEI

-118 AVYATINESE
+118 AVYATIDESE
-128 NFNKVYDAIKANNDE
+128 NFNKVYDAIKANNDD

-153 ALITEEYDQGAKQAL
+153 ALLTEEQNQVTKQ
-168 PVDSNQGTEFEQ
+168 TM
-180 TRLADNSQNAEFEG
+180 LADKSEDAGFES
-194 LDFNLPINKASS
+194 LDFDLPTNKASS
-206 NSAVLDTDAA
+206 NSPILDTNTV
-216 QNIEYKNDSSKATDD
+216 QNVEYKNDLSEATNETLAAS
-231 NAFDDD
+231 NAFDDN

-246 DLSLSDLED
+246 DFSLSDLED
-255 SNNEPVPTTDAN
+255 GTNKPVHTSNN
-267 SAPVTTLDLVDENIL
+267 SAPVTTLDVVDEDIFAPATVAIN
-282 TPTTMVIDT
+282 TDSDT
-291 DNNSHST
+291 DNSPST
-298 DNDSDSDSDSDS
+298 DS
-310 DFDFDFDL
+310 DFDFDFEL
-318 SEQSLTSTES
+318 SEHSLASTEAPTNDATDDS
-328 PVNSATH
+328 FNS
-335 DSVNSGLNELSLEDE
+335 SLNELSLEDD
-350 FVLDLDGDA
+350 FVLDLNSDA
-359 NTNTVINNAPVTTE
+359 DTNNVINNAPATTE
-373 TPYLDDDRLTLS
+373 TTYLDDDHLTLS
-385 LDNVDISDETQ
+385 IHSDDVSNETPEQ
-396 NNTAIQHSIVEDNF
+396 IEIQHSIVEDNF
-410 DDFSFEDIS
+410 EDFSFEDIS
-419 IEDANIEDISVD
+419 IEDANIEGISAE
-431 ETDIVKNDSE
+431 ETNSTKNDSD
-441 ASSIAL
+441 ASSSAP
-447 TTMMFDDDT
+447 TTLMFDDDT

-467 SESTTASTPVE
+467 SLSESTTASTPVE
-478 IDSEY
+478 VDSEY

-489 DAIDIAADTDSA
+489 NAIDIAPAADTSST

-547 VAKGN
+547 IAKGN

-557 QAQLLLDRT
+557 QAQRLLDRT

>member
-39 AQKPSKP
+39 AQKPSEH

-56 LSKHAASK
+56 LSKHAASR
-64 STPTQTATNN
+64 STPTQTAINHE
-74 DKKFDHIEI
+74 KKFDHIEI

-118 AVYATINESE
+118 AVYATIDESE
-128 NFNKVYDAIKANNDE
+128 NFNKVYDAIKANNDD

-153 ALITEEYDQGAKQAL
+153 ALLTEEQNQVTKQ
-168 PVDSNQGTEFEQ
+168 TM
-180 TRLADNSQNAEFEG
+180 LADKSEDAGFES
-194 LDFNLPINKASS
+194 LDFDLPTNKASS
-206 NSAVLDTDAA
+206 NSPILDTNTV
-216 QNIEYKNDSSKATDD
+216 QNVEYKNDLSEATNETLVAS
-231 NAFDDD
+231 NAFDDN

-246 DLSLSDLED
+246 DFSLSDLED
-255 SNNEPVPTTDAN
+255 GTNKPVHTSNN
-267 SAPVTTLDLVDENIL
+267 SAPVTTLDVVDEDIFAPATVAIN
-282 TPTTMVIDT
+282 TDSDT
-291 DNNSHST
+291 DNSPST
-298 DNDSDSDSDSDS
+298 DS
-310 DFDFDFDL
+310 DFDFEL
-318 SEQSLTSTES
+318 SEHSLASTEAPTNDATDDS
-328 PVNSATH
+328 FNS
-335 DSVNSGLNELSLEDE
+335 SLNELSLEDD
-350 FVLDLDGDA
+350 FVLDLNSDA
-359 NTNTVINNAPVTTE
+359 DTNNVINNAPATTE
-373 TPYLDDDRLTLS
+373 TTYLDDDHLTLS
-385 LDNVDISDETQ
+385 LHSDDVSNETPEQ
-396 NNTAIQHSIVEDNF
+396 IEIQHSIVEDNF
-410 DDFSFEDIS
+410 EDFSFEDIS
-419 IEDANIEDISVD
+419 IEDANIEGISAE
-431 ETDIVKNDSE
+431 ETNSTKNDSD
-441 ASSIAL
+441 ASSSAP
-447 TTMMFDDDT
+447 TTLMFDDDT

-467 SESTTASTPVE
+467 SLSESTTASTPVE
-478 IDSEY
+478 VDSEY
-483 ANTHID
+483 ANTHLD
-489 DAIDIAADTDSA
+489 NAIDIAPAADTSST

-547 VAKGN
+547 IAKGN

-557 QAQLLLDRT
+557 QAQRLLDRT

>member
-1 MQAALIVGVGV
+1 
-12 TMDNMLYII
+12 MDNMLYII

-64 STPTQTATNN
+64 STPTQNATNN

-118 AVYATINESE
+118 AVYATIDESE

-180 TRLADNSQNAEFEG
+180 TRLVDNSQNAEFEG

-216 QNIEYKNDSSKATDD
+216 QNIEYKNDSSKATND

-255 SNNEPVPTTDAN
+255 SNNEPVPTNDAN

-298 DNDSDSDSDSDS
+298 DNDSDSDS

-359 NTNTVINNAPVTTE
+359 NTNNVINNAPVITE
-373 TPYLDDDRLTLS
+373 TPYLDNDRLTLS
-385 LDNVDISDETQ
+385 LDNVDILDETQ

-441 ASSIAL
+441 ASSIAP

-547 VAKGN
+547 IAKGN

-557 QAQLLLDRT
+557 QAQRLLDRT

>member
-1 MQAALIVGVGV
+1 
-12 TMDNMLYII
+12 MDNMLYII

-39 AQKPSKP
+39 AQKPSEQ

-56 LSKHAASK
+56 LSKHTASK
-64 STPTQTATNN
+64 STPTQTAINN

-83 AQRFMD
+83 AQRFMN

-104 SEKPND
+104 KKKPND

-118 AVYATINESE
+118 AVYATIDESE

-153 ALITEEYDQGAKQAL
+153 ALLTEEQKPFAKQ
-168 PVDSNQGTEFEQ
+168 TI
-180 TRLADNSQNAEFEG
+180 LADNSQDAGFES
-194 LDFNLPINKASS
+194 LAFDLPVNKAES
-206 NSAVLDTDAA
+206 NSPVLDTDAT
-216 QNIEYKNDSSKATDD
+216 QNIEHKNELLETATETLT
-231 NAFDDD
+231 AFDDN

-255 SNNEPVPTTDAN
+255 SSHEPVHTTDAN
-267 SAPVTTLDLVDENIL
+267 SAPVTTLDLVDENIF
-282 TPTTMVIDT
+282 TPATMIIDT
-291 DNNSHST
+291 DTSLST
-298 DNDSDSDSDSDS
+298 DS
-310 DFDFDFDL
+310 DFDFEL
-318 SEQSLTSTES
+318 SEQSLTTTEA
-328 PVNSATH
+328 PTNDATDDNFDNS
-335 DSVNSGLNELSLEDE
+335 LNELSLEDDFFLE
-350 FVLDLDGDA
+350 LDSDA
-359 NTNTVINNAPVTTE
+359 DTNNVINNAPVTTE
-373 TPYLDDDRLTLS
+373 TTYLDDDRLTLS
-385 LDNVDISDETQ
+385 LDNDDVSNETPNQ
-396 NNTAIQHSIVEDNF
+396 TEIQHSIVEDNF
-410 DDFSFEDIS
+410 EYFSFEDIS
-419 IEDANIEDISVD
+419 IEDANIEDVSVD
-431 ETDIVKNDSE
+431 EIGIVKNASD
-441 ASSIAL
+441 ASSIAP
-447 TTMMFDDDT
+447 TTLMFDDDT

-462 DFDSL
+462 DFDFL

-478 IDSEY
+478 IDSEHTI
-483 ANTHID
+483 THID
-489 DAIDIAADTDSA
+489 DAIDIAPAADTGSA

-547 VAKGN
+547 IAKGN

-557 QAQLLLDRT
+557 QAQRLLDRT